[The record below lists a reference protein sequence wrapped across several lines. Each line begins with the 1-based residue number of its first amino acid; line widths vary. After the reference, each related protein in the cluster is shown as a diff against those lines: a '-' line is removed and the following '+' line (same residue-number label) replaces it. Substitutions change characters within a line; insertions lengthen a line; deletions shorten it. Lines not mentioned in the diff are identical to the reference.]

1 MKKSNKKVMIVGG
14 VLLLG
19 VIVFS
24 IYQVGGI
31 TQKKREEKKRGEGSE
46 AGAKASCPSGMERKP
61 VFRPQRGI
69 PMMEKMQ
76 KYEDERIEEEKRNAP
91 CITTEEANRIRISN
105 TYTDN
110 IP

>member
-31 TQKKREEKKRGEGSE
+31 TQKKR
-46 AGAKASCPSGMERKP
+46 
-61 VFRPQRGI
+61 
-69 PMMEKMQ
+69 
-76 KYEDERIEEEKRNAP
+76 DEKRRGDVTPHGLPHGLPPFDPKKSGKWKDGGYGADTILPDGQVLNSED
-91 CITTEEANRIRISN
+91 TLKSLKLFKNEASPYNRGV
-105 TYTDN
+105 TWAQKDN
-110 IP
+110 

>member
-31 TQKKREEKKRGEGSE
+31 TQKKRNEKKKEL
-46 AGAKASCPSGMERKP
+46 KADPRPIMMVNGRMMKIGKDDVPLDPNRECPKPSTKLPFNCTQGMDARSIACRK
-61 VFRPQRGI
+61 
-69 PMMEKMQ
+69 ES
-76 KYEDERIEEEKRNAP
+76 KRLGGVRCVA
-91 CITTEEANRIRISN
+91 
-105 TYTDN
+105 YL
-110 IP
+110 